1 LILPRKWA
9 ARRER
14 RYTLEHQLTETRT
27 VSRGPFM
34 LRTSSFQRDP
44 CVKAV
49 KGRIDGNEIPAR
61 IAALNLVEEQREHL
75 VVVAQRCVRSW
86 ITVP

>member
-1 LILPRKWA
+1 
-9 ARRER
+9 
-14 RYTLEHQLTETRT
+14 
-27 VSRGPFM
+27 
-34 LRTSSFQRDP
+34 
-44 CVKAV
+44 VKAV